1 MVAAARCAYS
11 ANWLRLVSVY
21 SLGRVCLPGAL
32 RLISLF
38 AAPLEPV
45 TFNMTN
51 TTQKMSLAGQSD
63 VRHHLHPYTQPRQ
76 LERDGPLVIVRGE
89 GVQVFDEDGNAY
101 IEGMAG
107 LWCASL
113 GFSEK
118 RLADAANRQMNA
130 LPYYHSFSGKVP
142 GPVTELVEALMKWAP
157 VPMARVLFAN
167 SGSESNDTA
176 FKLVRYYNN
185 AKGRPH
191 KKKII
196 ARHKGYHGVTAAA
209 ASMSG
214 LPTMHQHFDLPLPGI
229 VRVSCP
235 HQYQFGLPGET
246 EAQFVER
253 LAQELEDT
261 ILREGPETVAA
272 FIAEPVQG
280 AGGVIIPPLGYFAKI
295 QAILKKY
302 DILFLVD
309 EVITGFGR
317 LGQAFGTQM
326 FDLKPDMITVAKML
340 TSAYVPMSA
349 LYLSDE
355 VYQTIADASAEI
367 GVFGHGYTYSGHPLA
382 CAVALETLHIYEAD
396 KVIEHVQQVGPRLQQ
411 GLQKLKSHP
420 LVGDARGLG
429 LIGALELAA
438 DPARR
443 LAFDSKHGVGAYFV
457 QRAQAHGLIVRAL
470 AGDVIAF
477 SPPLIISEA
486 EIDTLLDRTE
496 RALADTQVWVK
507 TWHNKTT

>member
-1 MVAAARCAYS
+1 MS
-11 ANWLRLVSVY
+11 ISSKDISV
-21 SLGRVCLPGAL
+21 
-32 RLISLF
+32 
-38 AAPLEPV
+38 
-45 TFNMTN
+45 
-51 TTQKMSLAGQSD
+51 AGQSD
-63 VRHHLHPYTQPRQ
+63 IKHHLHPYTQLRQ
-76 LERDGPLVIVRGE
+76 LEKEGPLVIVRGE
-89 GVQVFDEDGNAY
+89 GVQVFDEHGKAY

-118 RLADAANRQMNA
+118 RLVDAATRQMST

-142 GPVTELVEALMKWAP
+142 GPVPALVEAMIKWAP

-185 AKGRPH
+185 AKGRPL

-196 ARHKGYHGVTAAA
+196 ARNKGYHGVTAAA

-214 LPTMHQHFDLPLPGI
+214 LATMHQHFDLPLPGI

-235 HQYQFGLPGET
+235 HLYQFGLPGET
-246 EAQFVER
+246 ESQFVDR
-253 LAQELEDT
+253 LAKELEDT

-280 AGGVIIPPLGYFAKI
+280 AGGVIVPPPGYFDKV

-317 LGQAFGTQM
+317 LGKAFGTEV
-326 FDLKPDMITVAKML
+326 FHLKPDMITVAKML

-349 LYLSDE
+349 LYMTDE
-355 VYQTIADASAEI
+355 IYQTIADTSAAV

-382 CAVALETLHIYEAD
+382 CAVALETLRIYEAD
-396 KVIEHVQQVGPRLQQ
+396 KVIEHVARVGPRLQQ
-411 GLQKLKSHP
+411 GLQKLKGHP

-429 LIGALELAA
+429 LIGAIELAA
-438 DPARR
+438 DPAQRKP
-443 LAFDSKHGVGAYFV
+443 FDPKRGVGNYFV
-457 QRAQAHGLIVRAL
+457 SRAQAHGLIVRVL

-486 EIDTLLDRTE
+486 EIDQLLERTNL
-496 RALADTQVWVK
+496 ALADTLAWVK
-507 TWHNKTT
+507 TWNE

>member
-1 MVAAARCAYS
+1 
-11 ANWLRLVSVY
+11 
-21 SLGRVCLPGAL
+21 
-32 RLISLF
+32 
-38 AAPLEPV
+38 
-45 TFNMTN
+45 
-51 TTQKMSLAGQSD
+51 MSSKFTSAGQSD
-63 VRHHLHPYTQPRQ
+63 VRHHLHPYTQLRDH
-76 LERDGPLVIVRGE
+76 ERDGPLVIVRGE
-89 GVQVFDEDGNAY
+89 GVQVFDEHGKAY

-113 GFSEK
+113 GFSEQ
-118 RLADAANRQMNA
+118 RLADAAFRQMST

-142 GPVTELVEALMKWAP
+142 GPVTELVEAMIKWAP

-185 AKGRPH
+185 AKGRPL

-196 ARHKGYHGVTAAA
+196 ARNKGYHGVTAAA

-214 LPTMHQHFDLPLPGI
+214 LASMHQNFDLPLPGI

-235 HQYQFGLPGET
+235 HFYQFSLPGET
-246 EAQFVER
+246 ETQFVDR

-261 ILREGPETVAA
+261 ILREGPDTVAA

-280 AGGVIIPPLGYFAKI
+280 AGGVIIPPAGYFAKV

-317 LGQAFGTQM
+317 LGQAFGTQV

-349 LYLSDE
+349 LYLTDE
-355 VYQTIADASAEI
+355 IYQTIADASASI

-382 CAVALETLHIYEAD
+382 CAVALETLRIYEAD
-396 KVIEHVQQVGPRLQQ
+396 QVLAHVQKVSPRLQQ
-411 GLQKLKSHP
+411 GLQQFKDHP
-420 LVGDARGLG
+420 LVGEVRGMG
-429 LIGALELAA
+429 LIGAIELAA
-438 DPARR
+438 DPAERKP
-443 LAFDSKHGVGAYFV
+443 FDPKRGVGAYLV
-457 QRAQAHGLIVRAL
+457 SRAQAHGLIVRVL
-470 AGDVIAF
+470 MGDVIAF
-477 SPPLIISEA
+477 SPPLIITES
-486 EIDTLLDRTE
+486 EIDALLERTKLALDETL
-496 RALADTQVWVK
+496 AWVRS
-507 TWHNKTT
+507 

>member
-1 MVAAARCAYS
+1 
-11 ANWLRLVSVY
+11 
-21 SLGRVCLPGAL
+21 
-32 RLISLF
+32 
-38 AAPLEPV
+38 
-45 TFNMTN
+45 
-51 TTQKMSLAGQSD
+51 MSSKFTSAGQSD
-63 VRHHLHPYTQPRQ
+63 VRHHLHPYTQLRDH
-76 LERDGPLVIVRGE
+76 ERDGPLVIVRGE
-89 GVQVFDEDGNAY
+89 GVQVFDEHGKAY

-113 GFSEK
+113 GFSEQ
-118 RLADAANRQMNA
+118 RLADAAFRQMST

-142 GPVTELVEALMKWAP
+142 GPVTELVEAMIKWAP

-185 AKGRPH
+185 AKGRPL

-196 ARHKGYHGVTAAA
+196 ARNKGYHGVTAAA

-214 LPTMHQHFDLPLPGI
+214 LASMHQNFDLPLPGI

-235 HQYQFGLPGET
+235 HFYQFSLPGET
-246 EAQFVER
+246 EAQFVDR

-261 ILREGPETVAA
+261 ILREGPDTVAA

-280 AGGVIIPPLGYFAKI
+280 AGGVIIPPAGYFAKV

-317 LGQAFGTQM
+317 LGQAFGTQV

-349 LYLSDE
+349 LYLTDE
-355 VYQTIADASAEI
+355 IYQTIADASASI

-382 CAVALETLHIYEAD
+382 CAVALETLRIYEAD
-396 KVIEHVQQVGPRLQQ
+396 QVLAHVQKVAPRLQQ
-411 GLQKLKSHP
+411 GLQTFKDHP
-420 LVGDARGLG
+420 LVGAVRGMG
-429 LIGALELAA
+429 LIGAIELAA
-438 DPARR
+438 DPAQRKP
-443 LAFDSKHGVGAYFV
+443 FDPKRGVGAYLV
-457 QRAQAHGLIVRAL
+457 SRAQAHGLILRVL
-470 AGDVIAF
+470 MGDVIAF
-477 SPPLIISEA
+477 SPPLIITES
-486 EIDTLLDRTE
+486 EIDALLERTKLALDETL
-496 RALADTQVWVK
+496 AWVRS
-507 TWHNKTT
+507 

>member
-1 MVAAARCAYS
+1 MNNPKVEI
-11 ANWLRLVSVY
+11 SV
-21 SLGRVCLPGAL
+21 
-32 RLISLF
+32 
-38 AAPLEPV
+38 
-45 TFNMTN
+45 
-51 TTQKMSLAGQSD
+51 AGQRD
-63 VRHHLHPYTQPRQ
+63 VRYHLHPYTQLRQ
-76 LERDGPLVIVRGE
+76 FEKEGPLVIVRGE
-89 GVQVFDEDGNAY
+89 GVQVFDEHGKAY

-118 RLADAANRQMNA
+118 RLSEAAYRQMNT

-142 GPVTELVEALMKWAP
+142 GLLPALVEALIKWAP
-157 VPMARVLFAN
+157 VPMARILFAN

-185 AKGRPH
+185 AKGRPL

-196 ARHKGYHGVTAAA
+196 ARNKGYHGVTMAA
-209 ASMSG
+209 ASLSG
-214 LPTMHQHFDLPLPGI
+214 LASMHQHFDLPLPDV

-235 HQYQFGLPGET
+235 HLYQFGLPGET
-246 EAQFVER
+246 EAQFVDR
-253 LAQELEDT
+253 LAKELEDT

-280 AGGVIIPPLGYFAKI
+280 AGGVIVPPPGYFVKI

-302 DILFLVD
+302 DILFIVD

-317 LGQAFGTQM
+317 LGQAFGTQV

-349 LYLSDE
+349 LYLTDE
-355 VYQTIADASAEI
+355 IYQTIADASAEV

-382 CAVALETLHIYEAD
+382 CAVALETLRIYESD
-396 KVIEHVQQVGPRLQQ
+396 NVIGHVQKVGPRLQQ
-411 GLQKLKSHP
+411 GLQKFKNHP

-429 LIGALELAA
+429 LIGALELSA
-438 DPARR
+438 DPARKT
-443 LAFDSKHGVGAYFV
+443 AFDPARGVGNYFV
-457 QRAQAHGLIVRAL
+457 SRAQAHGLIVRAL
-470 AGDVIAF
+470 LGDVIAF

-486 EIDTLLDRTE
+486 EIDELLARTGL
-496 RALADTQVWVK
+496 ALADTLAWVQ
-507 TWHNKTT
+507 TWRT

>member
-1 MVAAARCAYS
+1 
-11 ANWLRLVSVY
+11 
-21 SLGRVCLPGAL
+21 
-32 RLISLF
+32 
-38 AAPLEPV
+38 
-45 TFNMTN
+45 MTS
-51 TTQKMSLAGQSD
+51 KFSSAGQID
-63 VRHHLHPYTQPRQ
+63 VRHHLHPYTQLRDH
-76 LERDGPLVIVRGE
+76 ERDGPLVIVRGE
-89 GVQVFDEDGNAY
+89 GVQVFDEHGKAY

-113 GFSEK
+113 GFSEQ
-118 RLADAANRQMNA
+118 RLADAAYRQMST

-142 GPVTELVEALMKWAP
+142 GPVTELVEAMIKWAP

-185 AKGRPH
+185 AKGRPL

-196 ARHKGYHGVTAAA
+196 ARNKGYHGVTAAA

-214 LPTMHQHFDLPLPGI
+214 LASMHQNFDLPLPGI

-235 HQYQFGLPGET
+235 HFYQFSLPGET
-246 EAQFVER
+246 EAQFVDR

-261 ILREGPETVAA
+261 ILREGPDTVAA

-280 AGGVIIPPLGYFAKI
+280 AGGVIIPPAGYFAKV

-317 LGQAFGTQM
+317 LGQAFGTQV

-349 LYLSDE
+349 LYLTDE
-355 VYQTIADASAEI
+355 IYQTIADASASI

-382 CAVALETLHIYEAD
+382 CAVALENLRIYETD
-396 KVIEHVQQVGPRLQQ
+396 QVIPHVQKVAPRLQQ
-411 GLQKLKSHP
+411 GLQKFRDHP
-420 LVGDARGLG
+420 LVGAVRGMG
-429 LIGALELAA
+429 LIGAIELAA
-438 DPARR
+438 EPAQRKPFDPKR
-443 LAFDSKHGVGAYFV
+443 GVGAYLV
-457 QRAQAHGLIVRAL
+457 ARAQAHGLILRVL
-470 AGDVIAF
+470 MGDVIAF
-477 SPPLIISEA
+477 SPPLIISES
-486 EIDTLLDRTE
+486 EIDAMLQRTQLALDDTL
-496 RALADTQVWVK
+496 AWVRS
-507 TWHNKTT
+507 WPL